1 MTIAWAYCR
10 FSSDHQRE
18 ESIDAQIRAIR
29 DYCDRNRITLEKIY
43 RDEAKSAIT
52 DDRPSFQQ
60 MFSDI
65 KEYPCDLIIVHKLD
79 RFSRDRYDSAF
90 YKRKLKERGIR
101 LVSVLE
107 NIDGSPES
115 IILES
120 VLEGMSE
127 YYSRNL
133 AREVQKGKKETAYKC
148 LHNGGVP
155 PIGYIVDDAGRYHVD
170 PIESKWIFKA
180 YEMKASGRSYMEIAS
195 YLNGIGARTRRGQ
208 RFTKNSF
215 HDLFKNEK
223 YKGVYVYNRAASKIA
238 GKRNNHLNKSDD
250 DIIRIEGGIPRI
262 VSDELWNEVN
272 MQMKDRTMNA
282 RHKAK
287 RTYLLSGIIYCGEC
301 GSPMSGNARKA
312 GRNKTEYVTYDCN
325 RRHRERTCR
334 AKSIN
339 KKYIEGL
346 VISHLED
353 EFFTQENVQRLSQR
367 IFDLQMQRK
376 AEVTPEIAALKAELA
391 SKRKEMN
398 NIIESIKKGAFK
410 DWMGDLGDEIDARI
424 KYLEG
429 KIQYSE
435 SIQERQTLSLKQ
447 IYDYIMK
454 DADLTKKSPE
464 DLKQIVQ
471 TYVEKVVVFDEK
483 IEIHLIINNHNPGSK
498 CHPDC
503 GYHGGDD
510 GSRTRVRKH
519 FHETFSERSLCFK
532 ISPLSTP
539 KSRL

>member
-43 RDEAKSAIT
+43 RDEAKSATT

-155 PIGYIVDDAGRYHVD
+155 PIGYIVDDAGKYHVD
-170 PIESKWIFKA
+170 PIESKWVIKA

-223 YKGVYVYNRAASKIA
+223 YKGVYVYNRASSKIA

-262 VSDELWNEVN
+262 ISDELWNEVN
-272 MQMKDRTMNA
+272 MQMTDRTMNA
-282 RHKAK
+282 RHKAR

-339 KKYIEGL
+339 KKYIEEL
-346 VISHLED
+346 VISHLEN
-353 EFFTQENVQRLSQR
+353 EFFTQENAQQLSQR

-435 SIQERQTLSLKQ
+435 SIQERQTLSLGPCCEEEGSSGGCRVCPRSS
-447 IYDYIMK
+447 
-454 DADLTKKSPE
+454 ASRVPAAAAPASAAPE
-464 DLKQIVQ
+464 PREVM
-471 TYVEKVVVFDEK
+471 
-483 IEIHLIINNHNPGSK
+483 PGL
-498 CHPDC
+498 PAA
-503 GYHGGDD
+503 
-510 GSRTRVRKH
+510 
-519 FHETFSERSLCFK
+519 
-532 ISPLSTP
+532 
-539 KSRL
+539 

>member
-29 DYCDRNRITLEKIY
+29 DYCGRNRITLEKIY
-43 RDEAKSAIT
+43 RDEARSATT

-65 KEYPCDLIIVHKLD
+65 KEYPCDLVIVHKLD

-155 PIGYIVDDAGRYHVD
+155 PIGYQVDESGKYHVD
-170 PIESKWIFKA
+170 SIESKWIIKA
-180 YEMKASGRSYMEIAS
+180 YEMKASGRSYMEIAA

-208 RFTKNSF
+208 GFTKNSF

-223 YKGVYVYNRAASKIA
+223 YKGVYVYNRAAPKTA
-238 GKRNNHLNKSDD
+238 GKRNNHLNKSDE

-301 GSPMSGNARKA
+301 GSPMSGNARRA
-312 GRNKTEYVTYDCN
+312 GRNKTEYITYDCN

-334 AKSIN
+334 AKGIN
-339 KKYIEGL
+339 KKYIENL
-346 VISHLED
+346 VISHLKN
-353 EFFTQENVQRLSQR
+353 EFFTQENVLQLSQR
-367 IFDLQMQRK
+367 IFDLQAQRK
-376 AEVTPEIAALKAELA
+376 MEVTPELAALKAELA
-391 SKRKEMN
+391 AKQKEMN
-398 NIIESIKKGAFK
+398 NIIDSIKKGGYK

-435 SIQERQTLSLKQ
+435 SIQKRQILSQKQ

-454 DADLTKKSPE
+454 DANLMEKSLE

-471 TYVEKVVVFDEK
+471 TYVEKVVVFAKK
-483 IEIHLIINNHNPGSK
+483 IEIHLIINNHNPGGKS
-498 CHPDC
+498 HPDC
-503 GYHGGDD
+503 GYDGGSDFF
-510 GSRTRVRKH
+510 R
-519 FHETFSERSLCFK
+519 F
-532 ISPLSTP
+532 ISTIELLNYRHRP
-539 KSRL
+539 R